1 MHALSRPSN
10 LNRIS
15 PSQRMPKT
23 TPPDDD
29 RKLPVRSSA
38 DIAEDIAAAIA
49 ARKLPPGTKLR
60 EEALSRVYSVSRTKI
75 RAALLIL
82 SKDKLINIVPD
93 KGAFVS
99 QPSEAEAR
107 DVFATRRIIEAALAA
122 EFVARA
128 RPADYARLEKH
139 IRNERAAMDSQDPKH
154 RSQLLGDF
162 HVLLA
167 EVVGNQVLTEILQE
181 LVARSSLI
189 TMLYQSVRD
198 AACSSDEHVAF
209 LKAARAGD
217 SQSAVALML
226 AHLDHVEAALRFDG
240 GGEAGP
246 LDLVA
251 GLLV

>member
-1 MHALSRPSN
+1 MSKSD
-10 LNRIS
+10 
-15 PSQRMPKT
+15 T
-23 TPPDDD
+23 TN
-29 RKLPVRSSA
+29 PVPARSSA
-38 DIAEDIAAAIA
+38 SIADDIAAAIA

-99 QPSEAEAR
+99 QPTEAEAR
-107 DVFATRRIIEAALAA
+107 DVFAARRIIEAALAA

-139 IRNERAAMDSQDPKH
+139 IRSERAAVSKKDSKV
-154 RSQLLGDF
+154 RSRLLGDF

-167 EVVGNQVLTEILQE
+167 QVVGNQVLTEILEE

-209 LKAARAGD
+209 LQAARAGD
-217 SQSAVALML
+217 AQKAVALMQD
-226 AHLDHVEAALRFDG
+226 HLGHVEAALRFDG
-240 GGEAGP
+240 GGETAAI
-246 LDLVA
+246 DLVA
-251 GLLV
+251 GLLS

>member
-1 MHALSRPSN
+1 MTNSD
-10 LNRIS
+10 
-15 PSQRMPKT
+15 T
-23 TPPDDD
+23 TNQAPA
-29 RKLPVRSSA
+29 RSSA
-38 DIAEDIAAAIA
+38 SIADDIAAAIA

-99 QPSEAEAR
+99 QPTEAEAR

-122 EFVARA
+122 EFVAKA

-139 IRNERAAMDSQDPKH
+139 IRSERAAVSKKDSKV

-167 EVVGNQVLTEILQE
+167 QVVGNQVLTEILQE

-209 LKAARAGD
+209 LQAARAGD
-217 SQSAVALML
+217 TQKAVLLMRD
-226 AHLDHVEAALRFDG
+226 HLNHVEAALRFDG
-240 GGEAGP
+240 GGEAAP
-246 LDLVA
+246 VDLVA
-251 GLLV
+251 GLLA